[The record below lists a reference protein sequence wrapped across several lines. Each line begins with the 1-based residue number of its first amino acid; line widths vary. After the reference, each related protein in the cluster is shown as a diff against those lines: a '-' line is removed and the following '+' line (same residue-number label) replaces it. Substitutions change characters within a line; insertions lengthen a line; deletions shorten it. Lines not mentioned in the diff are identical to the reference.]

1 MSATQR
7 RAARRSGSRI
17 ERLQPWIAGSLCVLL
32 HLLLLWLV
40 LSRPPVTP
48 TTPQGGDAGSR
59 TEVTFIDDDTGSP
72 PPTDVPP
79 ARSTAPRTPRP
90 PRPDAPAPA
99 PAASRLQTT
108 TVERADEPVAP
119 DVADPADTVVAIPP
133 PPAPQPVEPEPEP
146 PSSPPEVT
154 AQAPVPSPPP
164 PSTPRPA
171 RTWGQPPGMQAE
183 PRAPVN
189 AGMANSSAVV
199 RGRGRDGTTS
209 ELSMDIGGYQVYYEV
224 RSEDRLRAWRDE
236 GITELYLPLPGI
248 REYMIC
254 PLEVALRRG
263 SGKCRLLDPYS
274 PEMEKIGDAR
284 EVINMQE
291 VYRRGQPMWRGPGPY
306 R

>member
-1 MSATQR
+1 MSRSSQRAIATAQP
-7 RAARRSGSRI
+7 RI
-17 ERLQPWIAGSLCVLL
+17 EHLQKWIAATICVLL
-32 HLLLLWLV
+32 HLLLLLLA
-40 LSRPPVTP
+40 LSRPPITV
-48 TTPQGGDAGSR
+48 TTPQGAAAGSR
-59 TEVTFIDDDTGSP
+59 TEVTFIDDDDGSP

-79 ARSTAPRTPRP
+79 ARTAAPRTPRP

-99 PAASRLQTT
+99 PTASRLQATI
-108 TVERADEPVAP
+108 VDRPDDFVVPVA
-119 DVADPADTVVAIPP
+119 ADPSETVVATP
-133 PPAPQPVEPEPEP
+133 PPAPQPADAEPEP
-146 PSSPPEVT
+146 PSSPDVIV
-154 AQAPVPSPPP
+154 QAPAPSPPP
-164 PSTPRPA
+164 APPRPA
-171 RTWGQPPGMQAE
+171 RAWGQPPGMQAE

-189 AGMANSSAVV
+189 AGNANSSAVV
-199 RGRGRDGTTS
+199 RGRGRDGSTA

-224 RSEDRLRAWRDE
+224 RSDERLREWRDK

-248 REYMIC
+248 REYMVC

-274 PEMEKIGDAR
+274 PEMEGIGDAR